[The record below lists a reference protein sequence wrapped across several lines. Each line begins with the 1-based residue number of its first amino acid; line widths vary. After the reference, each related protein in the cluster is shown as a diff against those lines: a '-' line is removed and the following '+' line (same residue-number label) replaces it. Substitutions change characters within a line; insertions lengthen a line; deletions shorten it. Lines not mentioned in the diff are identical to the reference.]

1 MTTLDYRPLTESA
14 IPRPRRYTKG
24 QAFVKWITSTDH
36 KTIGYMYLIT
46 SFAFFAVAGLMAL
59 CIRAELA
66 QP

>member
-1 MTTLDYRPLTESA
+1 MTTLDDRPLTESA

-46 SFAFFAVAGLMAL
+46 
-59 CIRAELA
+59 
-66 QP
+66 